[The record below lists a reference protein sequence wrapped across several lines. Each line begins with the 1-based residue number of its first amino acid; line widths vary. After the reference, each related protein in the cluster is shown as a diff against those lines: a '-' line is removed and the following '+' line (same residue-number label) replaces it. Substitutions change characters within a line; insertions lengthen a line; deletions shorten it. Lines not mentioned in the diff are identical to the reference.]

1 MRTLALV
8 DGEHYPPVV
17 RAALERAA
25 EEQELVAALLLGGDE
40 KLRGELDYGLPLE
53 RAGERAAGAA
63 MLAAAAT
70 HAAERV
76 LDLSDE
82 PVVGQAERIELACRA
97 LAAGLEYAG
106 PDFHFRPPPRIRI
119 DVPTVAVIGTGKRVG
134 KTAVSAHLARLLRE
148 SGRRVVV
155 VAMGRGGPAEPE
167 LVDPGEGMLGVA
179 DLLARSHAG
188 EHAASDY
195 LEDAA
200 LARVTT
206 VGARRCG
213 GGLFGRP
220 YVSNVED
227 AARRAAATGPQIIIL
242 EGSGAAVPPVA
253 ADRTVLVHPATA
265 GPAGVG
271 FDRYRLLLAD
281 LVVLTM
287 CDPPF
292 DAAAGVVD
300 DTAMIRTILRP
311 VPAEPIAGA
320 RVAYFST
327 APDPANQARQLAI
340 EHGAEVVLVSGN
352 LARRNGLTGDLERAA
367 AVAADTYL
375 VEIKAAAI
383 DVVAEAASSRGVR
396 VVFCDNCPVAL
407 AGEPDLDS
415 GLLELAGEAMAAG
428 A

>member
-17 RAALERAA
+17 RAALSRAA
-25 EEQELVAALLLGGDE
+25 EEHDMVAALLLGGEE
-40 KLRGELDYGLPLE
+40 KLRGEPEYGLPLE
-53 RAGERAAGAA
+53 RAGARAPGEA
-63 MLAAAAT
+63 MLAVAAA
-70 HAAERV
+70 HDAGRV

-82 PVVGQAERIELACRA
+82 PVLGQAERIELACRA
-97 LAAGLEYAG
+97 LAAGIEYAG

-167 LVDPGEGMLGVA
+167 LVEPGEGLLGVA
-179 DLLARSHAG
+179 ELLARSHAG
-188 EHAASDY
+188 QHAASDF

-200 LARVTT
+200 LAQVTT

-220 YVSNVED
+220 YISNVED
-227 AARRAAATGPQIIIL
+227 AVRLAAATGPEIIVL
-242 EGSGAAVPPVA
+242 EGSGAALPPVA
-253 ADRTVLVHPATA
+253 ADRTVLVHPATS
-265 GPAGVG
+265 GPAGAG
-271 FDRYRLLLAD
+271 FDLYRLLLAD

-300 DTAMIRTILRP
+300 DTAMIRTVLRP

-320 RVAYFST
+320 RIAYFST
-327 APDPANQARQLAI
+327 APDPAGPARELAA
-340 EHGAEVVLVSGN
+340 EHGADMVLVSGN
-352 LARRNGLTGDLERAA
+352 LARRDQLAGDLERAA
-367 AVAADTYL
+367 AAGADTYL

-383 DVVAEAASSRGVR
+383 DVVAEAAAARGVR
-396 VVFCDNCPVAL
+396 VVFCANRPLAL
-407 AGEPDLDS
+407 PGQPDLDA
-415 GLLELAGEAMAAG
+415 GLLDLAGEAVAAG